1 MADGDG
7 SPPLVPR
14 SPGGDWG
21 RPHHAADPR
30 RILRLPLVAL
40 APSALP
46 FLPPPERRDLGIGS
60 SRPPFILGPFPTG
73 AEQRPLQVSQ
83 ATHKPTERRNL
94 GFRSAPRHGTGATP
108 ELTFFL
114 KYNRIQF
121 PFSEQIRIRSWPP
134 QIRGRIRGEASGGGP
149 AICEH
154 GPAPESFGTGT
165 SLPPFLSSRKHR
177 EKKTVRIHL
186 QMFRN

>member
-1 MADGDG
+1 MADDDG

-40 APSALP
+40 AP
-46 FLPPPERRDLGIGS
+46 FLVFLHPS
-60 SRPPFILGPFPTG
+60 
-73 AEQRPLQVSQ
+73 
-83 ATHKPTERRNL
+83 
-94 GFRSAPRHGTGATP
+94 GATSESDP
-108 ELTFFL
+108 IARRSFWGRSQPGQSRGLCRFLRQRTNPPSDATSDSARLRVTAREQPQNSPFFL

-165 SLPPFLSSRKHR
+165 SLPPILSSRKHR